1 MSEHALDARE
11 LLSRVEAA
19 RRSDRWTPAPPE
31 DLAAL
36 LSPMQA
42 DRELRA
48 LHDRW
53 ALPDRLAPGQTGSG
67 WKSLVL
73 RPFGRL
79 VFRVLGPY
87 LGAERELLAQMV
99 RTLDA
104 LARRCDELTEAM
116 ARRQA
121 AEAES
126 QARLATTLDDL
137 GAAPHTV
144 APDAD

>member
-11 LLSRVEAA
+11 LLA
-19 RRSDRWTPAPPE
+19 RIESEQRSGRWTPPPPE
-31 DLAAL
+31 DLTAL
-36 LSPMQA
+36 LTPMQA
-42 DRELRA
+42 DRELQA

-53 ALPDRLAPGQTGSG
+53 ALPDRVAPGQAGSG
-67 WKSLVL
+67 WKGLVL

-137 GAAPHTV
+137 GAAPHAA
-144 APDAD
+144 APDPA

>member
-1 MSEHALDARE
+1 MSDHALDARE
-11 LLSRVEAA
+11 LLSRVESE
-19 RRSDRWTPAPPE
+19 RGSERWTPAPPE
-31 DLAAL
+31 DLTAL

-42 DRELRA
+42 DHELQA
-48 LHDRW
+48 LHERW
-53 ALPDRLAPGQTGSG
+53 ALPDRLASAQAGSG
-67 WKSLVL
+67 WKRLLL

-87 LGAERELLAQMV
+87 LGAERELLAQLV

-121 AEAES
+121 VEAES
-126 QARLATTLDDL
+126 QARLAAALDDL
-137 GAAPHTV
+137 GGAAPAG
-144 APDAD
+144 APDSD

>member
-1 MSEHALDARE
+1 MSDHALDARE
-11 LLSRVEAA
+11 LLARVESE
-19 RRSDRWTPAPPE
+19 RRSDRWTPSPPE
-31 DLAAL
+31 DLTAL
-36 LSPMQA
+36 LTPMQA
-42 DRELRA
+42 DHELRA

-53 ALPDRLAPGQTGSG
+53 ALPDRLASVQAGSG
-67 WKSLVL
+67 WKRLLL
-73 RPFGRL
+73 RPFGRI

-121 AEAES
+121 VEAES
-126 QARLATTLDDL
+126 QAKLAAALDHL
-137 GAAPHTV
+137 GGAPPAGTPEAV
-144 APDAD
+144 